1 MSTIYLSL
9 ILISG
14 ISFIIYGIALLISKK
29 MQQEF
34 TRFGLEKFTKL
45 IGILELLG
53 GIGVLIGIKINVL
66 LIISSFGL
74 SLLMFLGVITR
85 IRMKDNLMVSFPSI
99 LFTIINLFILY
110 LSL

>member
-53 GIGVLIGIKINVL
+53 GIGVLIGIKIHIL